1 MKMLKLLLKLSSEYW
16 NKHRQRF
23 LSFAFLVM
31 AGSAALCSVALL
43 IRSEKS
49 AILEEELVL
58 LGNYDAIIYE
68 TNQAVY
74 EQLLQENDNTGCYY
88 ELGYVEAGEEPS
100 PYKAAAYDNS
110 VSEDLYHMTCVRGNY
125 PENAG
130 EIAIDLSIAKRMGI
144 APYPGEE
151 ITLQLYDTEKQML
164 AEKTYVVSGIFDAMS
179 EEAYGGWKRY
189 VYQLETYNE
198 SYDLPGV
205 FFSKADM
212 QVFQPEQVTVFTQ
225 VDEAEERELVEKIL
239 NMQLDPSLKS
249 EYIVC
254 NGGRRYAYTYILGL
268 VEYVQSNYE
277 GMNGISVLMQAIRD
291 GAVIKDFYSAILVP
305 VFSALICVIVFM
317 SIYSFVRM
325 VMQDRLSQVG
335 ILRSLGM
342 KARDCSIWLLAEIL
356 VLASLFSGLGIVLGG
371 GLHAGV
377 IAIVNARFHL
387 ALELGF
393 QVSKY
398 VAGATVNPYLFSI
411 VVIMTGVALATILV
425 LIRIYKSDPIRLLF
439 QLMPEGKTAK
449 VKKRGKSGET
459 WIRLLNRR
467 LVLHDTITMVTM
479 MLLMGAALFGFTY
492 FSALADKENAVYRE
506 QIENVQLGE
515 YQYVARMTGSKSYFQ
530 IENHHNYGLTSQK
543 LQELQQ
549 NEAIE
554 EINAQIINRSARLA
568 YAEGENLKDIDALLQ
583 DMKIRQYAPSENEY
597 DEALYEAEIAT
608 LEGTGYS
615 SGEELYVVPMNGL
628 QEEKL
633 KELENNVIAGQI
645 NADKIRSGQ
654 EVILA
659 VPEEQAELVQ
669 QVFDVGEALPLSDV
683 VLDRQG
689 DDFNLSGSVPD
700 LLSSPVYEK
709 EVEDPSGSLVPVKAY
724 VFGARKDI
732 NTRVG
737 AIVVLHS
744 ETDYEQYLISKEE
757 TTMGADMYRSSDYG
771 FTILCMDQSYAAW
784 GLPDQN
790 YNRVQ
795 VKVKKNADL
804 QLVDP
809 QIYSILASGK
819 GMEIVSTAE
828 IQEKEIW
835 KKQKVM
841 VVFFIMVLM
850 LVLVAACAIAFSL
863 YMRIRISTPKLVT
876 LRCLGMTEKQL
887 MRMLVTQNIYYP
899 VVGVIFAI
907 LPVAMCQGWF
917 YYLRHL
923 VESGAA
929 DNWSFNQDMRL
940 MEIPY
945 WYNLFDYNFGMALIV
960 ILLLGVLLIIL
971 GTIPQV
977 RYIKKLN
984 LIQEIERNTY

>member
-58 LGNYDAIIYE
+58 LGNYDVIIYE

-74 EQLLQENDNTGCYY
+74 EQLLQENENTGCYY
-88 ELGYVEAGEEPS
+88 ELGYVEAGEDS
-100 PYKAAAYDNS
+100 SQYKAAAYDNS
-110 VSEDLYHMTCVRGNY
+110 VSEDLYHMTCVRGKY

-130 EIAIDLSIAKRMGI
+130 EIAIDLSIAKAMGI

-151 ITLQLYDTEKQML
+151 ITLRLYDTERQMF

-291 GAVIKDFYSAILVP
+291 GAVIKDFYSAVLVP

-325 VMQDRLSQVG
+325 VMQDRISQVG

-356 VLASLFSGLGIVLGG
+356 GLALLFSGVGIVLGG
-371 GLHAGV
+371 GLHVGV

-393 QVSKY
+393 RVSKY

-411 VVIMTGVALATILV
+411 VVTMVGVALATVLV
-425 LIRIYKSDPIRLLF
+425 LIRIYKAEPIRLLLR
-439 QLMPEGKTAK
+439 LMPEGKTAK
-449 VKKRGKSGET
+449 VKKRGKSGKT
-459 WIRLLNRR
+459 WMRLLNRR

-492 FSALADKENAVYRE
+492 FSALADKGNAIYKD
-506 QIENVQLGE
+506 QIEIANLGE
-515 YQYVARMTGSKSYFQ
+515 YQYVARTTGTKNYFQ
-530 IENHHNYGLTSQK
+530 IENQHNHGLTPQM
-543 LQELQQ
+543 LQALEQ

-568 YAEGENLKDIDALLQ
+568 YPKGEDLKEIDELLQ
-583 DMKIRQYAPSENEY
+583 GMKIRQYAPSENEY
-597 DEALYEAEIAT
+597 DEAYYEAEIAM

-615 SGEELYVVPMNGL
+615 SEEELYTVPMNGL

-633 KELENNVIAGQI
+633 KGLEENVIAGQI
-645 NADKIRSGQ
+645 NIDKILSGQ

-659 VPEEQAELVQ
+659 VPEEQAALVQ
-669 QVFDVGEALPLSDV
+669 QVYAVGDALPLSDV
-683 VLDRQG
+683 VLNQAEDE
-689 DDFNLSGSVPD
+689 FNLSSSVPD
-700 LLSSPVYEK
+700 LLSSPVFEK
-709 EVEDPSGSLVPVKAY
+709 EVEDPSGVIVPVKAY
-724 VFGARKDI
+724 VFGRRKDI
-732 NTRVG
+732 NTKVG

-744 ETDYEQYLISKEE
+744 EADYEQYLISKGEA
-757 TTMGADMYRSSDYG
+757 TVGADMYTGTEYG
-771 FTILCMDQSYAAW
+771 LTILCGDQSYVAW

-790 YNRVQ
+790 YNLVQ
-795 VKVKKNADL
+795 VKIKKNADL
-804 QLVDP
+804 QQVDS

-819 GMEIVSTAE
+819 GMKIVSTIE
-828 IQEKEIW
+828 IQEKELW
-835 KKQKVM
+835 QKQKVM

-850 LVLVAACAIAFSL
+850 LILVAACAIAFSL

-887 MRMLVTQNIYYP
+887 MGMLIIQNIYYP
-899 VVGVIFAI
+899 VVGVVFAI
-907 LPVAMCQGWF
+907 LPVAVCQSWF

-940 MEIPY
+940 LEIPF
-945 WYNLFDYNFGMALIV
+945 WYNLFDYSFGMALIG